1 MQKWKTI
8 LMIMTAA
15 CIVAGCGSFGAKVP
29 EMSTISIQKD
39 GKIQQT
45 IVDQFERN
53 YYDADELEKM
63 TQEKIERFSDGEE
76 SIICESVE
84 ENDGTIIVKM
94 TYQTDSDYMDFNN
107 RELFYGTVSDAS
119 AQGYSLPDLVSK
131 DGTSISESEL
141 SGLSENHVVIIQTAA
156 GEELDVNV
164 YDKIL
169 YTSGNITLSGKKDAI
184 IEAGE
189 ESTLSYIVFP

>member
-8 LMIMTAA
+8 LIIMAA
-15 CIVAGCGSFGAKVP
+15 AGIVAGCGNFGTKAP

-63 TQEKIERFSDGEE
+63 TQEKIERFSDGKEN
-76 SIICESVE
+76 IICESVE
-84 ENDGTIIVKM
+84 ENDGMIIVKM
-94 TYQTDSDYMDFNN
+94 TYQTDSDYTDFNN

-131 DGTSISESEL
+131 DGTSISETEL
-141 SGLSENHVVIIQTAA
+141 SGISGNHVVIIQTAA

-169 YTSGNITLSGKKDAI
+169 YTSENITLSGKKDAI

-189 ESTLSYIVFP
+189 ESMLSYIVFP